1 MKPHGMAKQA
11 SDIIA
16 PLKADSANKPMTTKS
31 KSCVVTEA
39 EAQAAL
45 AEAGV
50 DCNSSN
56 NPEES
61 GLIKVTPIES
71 CSTNGTSD
79 VLNSAA
85 EDFEEEKKSEVG
97 IEEIGTEPRT
107 VAEVFK
113 QRLADL
119 KKQTIRSATFA
130 DQLDFRN
137 PQLAAEFAPQI
148 YANMRSE
155 ENRLKVS
162 PNYLKE
168 VQLPD

>member
-1 MKPHGMAKQA
+1 MKALSSTRGQAVDLKPHGMAKQA

-85 EDFEEEKKSEVG
+85 EDYEEEKKSEVG

-119 KKQTIRSATFA
+119 KK
-130 DQLDFRN
+130 
-137 PQLAAEFAPQI
+137 
-148 YANMRSE
+148 
-155 ENRLKVS
+155 
-162 PNYLKE
+162 
-168 VQLPD
+168 